1 MQEDFSSASPKELA
15 PPSLSS
21 AFLQGPSLNEIEN
34 CLAGLSAEEM
44 EQVLTMAM
52 AILMFLTKYIITFD
66 HVKEGDENRI
76 INMTMF
82 YFVWD

>member
-44 EQVLTMAM
+44 EQVLTMVL
-52 AILMFLTKYIITFD
+52 AILMFLTKYIINT
-66 HVKEGDENRI
+66 I
-76 INMTMF
+76 
-82 YFVWD
+82 